1 MEPCTLVLCLCLEI
15 HPCAACISSSFKFLL
30 MNGTHHMD
38 KLGTV
43 YLYSHCW
50 ILTVMN
56 IIVIDILVYDFA
68 GLGAT

>member
-1 MEPCTLVLCLCLEI
+1 MLHASVV
-15 HPCAACISSSFKFLL
+15 HSFLL
-30 MNGTHHMD
+30 MNGTHHI
-38 KLGTV
+38 GQARTV